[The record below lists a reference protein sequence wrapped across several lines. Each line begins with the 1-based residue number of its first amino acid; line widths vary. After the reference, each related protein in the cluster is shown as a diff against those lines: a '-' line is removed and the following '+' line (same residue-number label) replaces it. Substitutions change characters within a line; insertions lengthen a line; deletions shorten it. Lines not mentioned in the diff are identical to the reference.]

1 MEINRRNFL
10 KLSGAGVAGT
20 VIVGNVSAQA
30 AKTALHGS
38 LLKPEKIIYRNLGRT
53 GIKLPIVSMGAMN
66 ATNSNLITTAL
77 DAGIVYFDTAHSY
90 QEGRSEEMLGDLL
103 KSRKRDSFVIA
114 TKINTRGSENP
125 EKDLTEKFEKSL
137 QRLQMDYVD
146 ILFLHGPGTRELVL
160 DEKTLKLFQEFK
172 KQGKTKFIGIS
183 IHRNIPDL
191 IKAAIE
197 SKVWDVVL
205 TSYNFRMQDFEDVK
219 KSINEAAKAGI
230 GVIAMKTMAGGY
242 WDKEKTK
249 KINTTAALKWVL
261 LDENVT
267 TAIPGCS
274 SFEQIELNIKL
285 LSNLEL
291 TEQEQQDLKSDG
303 TSAGLICVGCEQCVP
318 QCPNKVP
325 IPDLMRAFMYAYGYS
340 NPNLAREVV
349 DNLSIEQTA
358 CNKCPICNVECRLG
372 FDIQGKAKDIL
383 RIREV
388 PKEFLV

>member
-1 MEINRRNFL
+1 
-10 KLSGAGVAGT
+10 
-20 VIVGNVSAQA
+20 
-30 AKTALHGS
+30 
-38 LLKPEKIIYRNLGRT
+38 
-53 GIKLPIVSMGAMN
+53 
-66 ATNSNLITTAL
+66 
-77 DAGIVYFDTAHSY
+77 
-90 QEGRSEEMLGDLL
+90 
-103 KSRKRDSFVIA
+103 
-114 TKINTRGSENP
+114 
-125 EKDLTEKFEKSL
+125 
-137 QRLQMDYVD
+137 
-146 ILFLHGPGTRELVL
+146 VL

>member
-1 MEINRRNFL
+1 M
-10 KLSGAGVAGT
+10 
-20 VIVGNVSAQA
+20 SA
-30 AKTALHGS
+30 S
-38 LLKPEKIIYRNLGRT
+38 D
-53 GIKLPIVSMGAMN
+53 
-66 ATNSNLITTAL
+66 SNLITTAL
-77 DAGIVYFDTAHSY
+77 DAGIVLLDTAHSY
-90 QEGRSEEMLGDLL
+90 QEGRNEEMLGSLL

-114 TKINTRGSENP
+114 TKISSRNTEDP
-125 EKDLTEKFEKSL
+125 EKDLREKFEKSL
-137 QRLQMDYVD
+137 QRLQMDCVD
-146 ILFLHGPGTRELVL
+146 ILYLHGPNKREQVL
-160 DEKTLKLFQEFK
+160 DEKTLNLFQEFK

-205 TSYNFRMQDFEDVK
+205 TAYNFRMQDFDEVK
-219 KSINEAAKAGI
+219 KAIAEAAKAGI
-230 GVIAMKTMAGGY
+230 GIIAMKTMAGGY

-267 TAIPGCS
+267 TAIPGCTT
-274 SFEQIELNIKL
+274 FEQLQQNIKL
-285 LSNLEL
+285 LSNFEL
-291 TEQEQQDLKSDG
+291 TEQEKQDLKGDG
-303 TSAGLICVGCEQCVP
+303 SSSGLICVGCEQCVA
-318 QCPNKVP
+318 QCPNNVP
-325 IPDLMRAFMYAYGYS
+325 VPDLMRAYMYAYGYS
-340 NPNLAREVV
+340 DPNLAREVV

-358 CNKCPICNVECRLG
+358 CAKCPICNVECRLG